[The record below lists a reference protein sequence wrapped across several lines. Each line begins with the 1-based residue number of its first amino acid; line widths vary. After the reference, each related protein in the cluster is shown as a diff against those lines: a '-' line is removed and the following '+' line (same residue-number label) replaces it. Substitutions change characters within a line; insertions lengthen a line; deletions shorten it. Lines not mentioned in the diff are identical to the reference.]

1 MNSYL
6 ARTQVNKSLRGLS
19 LYSNNIGDVGARS
32 LVDALRQNETIALFY
47 LASNKIGDAG
57 ATYIAEFLQDSATL
71 KTLYLTGNHSI
82 GLAGTAALGRA
93 LKVRV

>member
-1 MNSYL
+1 M
-6 ARTQVNKSLRGLS
+6 
-19 LYSNNIGDVGARS
+19 GARA

-57 ATYIAEFLQDSATL
+57 ASYIAEFLQDSATL

-93 LKVRV
+93 LKVRAYTNAVQPTSLFASMF